1 MPTPCPRCGY
11 DQSGVIDSWTHS
23 CPLQGTCSEC
33 GLAFRWV
40 ELLRPELFLIP
51 WLFEHARGRLPY
63 RFYASAARSLL
74 PWRFWSTLALPH
86 ALRPRRLLAFLV
98 LLFLLAYLWACF
110 VAAGANAMLADA
122 GRAWHPD
129 GAYVGS
135 FFEAALWG
143 AALAPIWHTI
153 TWHSGSAILP
163 ASIPLLWVL
172 LMTLSY
178 FLLIESLGK
187 ARVRPIHLLRALAY
201 CMPAT
206 LLVWGH
212 ALTLVF
218 QNAFW
223 WTSPNLLARAV
234 MDSTSFTGYLWV
246 AWSFLYWHSFTS
258 RYLRL
263 DHPFL
268 VTLLLLILSG
278 LATAAIVVYGG
289 NGLHSLSE
297 FFA

>member
-1 MPTPCPRCGY
+1 MIETEIGELEKREIR
-11 DQSGVIDSWTHS
+11 DQVDRILRDLGHPEP
-23 CPLQGTCSEC
+23 PLDLGE
-33 GLAFRWV
+33 V
-40 ELLRPELFLIP
+40 
-51 WLFEHARGRLPY
+51 
-63 RFYASAARSLL
+63 
-74 PWRFWSTLALPH
+74 
-86 ALRPRRLLAFLV
+86 RRLLTLDLQYYSSSDTGLV
-98 LLFLLAYLWACF
+98 TELGHRFKLFAK
-110 VAAGANAMLADA
+110 N
-122 GRAWHPD
+122 
-129 GAYVGS
+129 
-135 FFEAALWG
+135 
-143 AALAPIWHTI
+143 
-153 TWHSGSAILP
+153 
-163 ASIPLLWVL
+163 SIPDV
-172 LMTLSY
+172 
-178 FLLIESLGK
+178 GK
-187 ARVRPIHLLRALAY
+187 HLLRALAY